1 MSLEETHPCPSD
13 PHAAVVPSVSRH
25 DHATTRRAFLFT
37 RTRFEPNRDALRH
50 RAAQIERLSSM
61 RVRALFGFVSAD
73 QIIREI
79 QHLTP
84 TEQAEVIQ
92 FAYRLDAERMLS
104 GKELVALAKKMVAA
118 ADPTAAL
125 EIREQMI
132 RGFYGGKRDA

>member
-1 MSLEETHPCPSD
+1 
-13 PHAAVVPSVSRH
+13 
-25 DHATTRRAFLFT
+25 
-37 RTRFEPNRDALRH
+37 
-50 RAAQIERLSSM
+50 M